1 VAYSGRKHPLEV
13 GQGLSESKFL
23 ALEKSGHLPFVEEQ
37 KHFVEWRRSVFASG
51 INVMNTP

>member
-1 VAYSGRKHPLEV
+1 VAYSGGKHPLEV
-13 GQGLSESKFL
+13 SQGLPGSKFL

-37 KHFVEWRRSVFASG
+37 KYFVEWRRSVIASG